1 MIKDG
6 DNIFVGLSGGKD
18 SVLLMS
24 ALAAYRKFSPEKF
37 TLSAITVD
45 MGFKDTP
52 IAENDALSEYCKT
65 LGVERHIVKTDI
77 AEIVFDARKESN
89 PCSLCAKFRRGALN
103 SEINRLGGGKLALGH
118 NADDVAETMLMS
130 LLYEGRFSCF
140 APTAY
145 MDKSGVELIRPFIY
159 IEEYDISA
167 TVKRLG
173 LPIVKILARRT
184 MYRNANT
191 PKISSRQS
199 ARTFRLQK
207 SAYSAQSTT
216 PNAPTSGKNPTIP
229 LPENPNNIWQKN
241 RQNSVGFCLIFALLP
256 LISYRIAFEQRT
268 IEKFRNTYSETL
280 RKRINGVQSYRMA
293 SFEPNS
299 AYCCLRYS
307 A

>member
-1 MIKDG
+1 MRRAVQDYGMIKDG

-173 LPIVKILARRT
+173 LPIVKNPCPQNHVSKREYAKNLIKTICKDIPFAKERILGAIYHPER
-184 MYRNANT
+184 AN
-191 PKISSRQS
+191 
-199 ARTFRLQK
+199 LWQK
-207 SAYSAQSTT
+207 
-216 PNAPTSGKNPTIP
+216 PD
-229 LPENPNNIWQKN
+229 NPNDK
-241 RQNSVGFCLIFALLP
+241 S
-256 LISYRIAFEQRT
+256 
-268 IEKFRNTYSETL
+268 EK
-280 RKRINGVQSYRMA
+280 
-293 SFEPNS
+293 
-299 AYCCLRYS
+299 
-307 A
+307 